1 MNNFIEKLISLLST
15 TSLIAVY
22 SPSLKEKQNNI
33 AAVQILPNAGE
44 TVDTLQNTLGYLNVR
59 FAVLIKGSKDDGA
72 TAALADEVFAK
83 LHNTINTTFT
93 NGNIINIEGSN
104 PNYAYTT
111 DKEDIVYNVNFLAQV
126 EINL

>member
-1 MNNFIEKLISLLST
+1 MNNFIEKLLSLLST

-33 AAVQILPNAGE
+33 AAIQILPSARN
-44 TVDTLQNTLGYLNVR
+44 TVDTLQNTLGYQNVR
-59 FAVLIKGSKDDGA
+59 FAVLVKGSKDDFA

-83 LHNTINTTFT
+83 LHNTIDTTFT

-111 DKEDIVYNVNFLAQV
+111 DKEDIVYNVNFFAQV
-126 EINL
+126 EIN